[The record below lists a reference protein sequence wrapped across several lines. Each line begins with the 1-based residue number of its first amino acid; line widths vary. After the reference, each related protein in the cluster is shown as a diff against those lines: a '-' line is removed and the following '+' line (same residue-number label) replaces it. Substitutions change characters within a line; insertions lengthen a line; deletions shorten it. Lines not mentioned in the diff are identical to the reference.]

1 MTMRWIS
8 KGLSSAI
15 LSSQLL
21 MYQSKDV
28 SVRFEAA
35 IMTQVEELSLALYL
49 WYTTVCRM
57 DHGSR
62 TGLLLSSA
70 YLSPYAI
77 SRRVSLENTIEATG
91 STKAGAQL
99 TARFLFI
106 GRHTPEAQLRGPDI
120 VLSMLCPKEEYEF
133 LESRKYNKL
142 GHQRLE
148 ELPGHLQATV

>member
-15 LSSQLL
+15 SSLELL
-21 MYQSKDV
+21 MYRSKDV
-28 SVRFEAA
+28 STRFEAA
-35 IMTQVEELSLALYL
+35 IMIQVEVLSLALYL

-77 SRRVSLENTIEATG
+77 SRRVSPEDITGATG
-91 STKAGAQL
+91 STKAGAQV

-106 GRHTPEAQLRGPDI
+106 GRHIPEAQLRGPNV
-120 VLSMLCPKEEYEF
+120 VLPMLCSKEEYEF
-133 LESRKYNKL
+133 FKSRKNSELRY
-142 GHQRLE
+142 QRLE